1 MPKDGSNIITKRCGT
16 GHVVTL
22 FSVRGN
28 PDAPVQQF
36 PSHVPAL
43 ICFVGTEYRLQC
55 HLNLER
61 LSSII

>member
-1 MPKDGSNIITKRCGT
+1 MWNWSRRDIVFGR
-16 GHVVTL
+16 
-22 FSVRGN
+22 SVGGN

-55 HLNLER
+55 HLNFER